1 MRQAG
6 VFGRRNA
13 EKGDKAPKPATE
25 CKSDWRTFV
34 PSQARAPHA
43 VQQWENCPI
52 LKGVRV
58 NDEALPQPSQ
68 DSYFRALFERSQDA
82 ILLISGKQIADANP
96 AALRLFHCTDKA
108 GMLGQTLAG
117 FSPAQQPSGEVS
129 VLADAALAQDAFREG
144 GRRYEWLFQLADGS
158 HFWADVLL
166 TSVSLDHEYL
176 SYAVIRD
183 ISRRKDEEAQTR
195 HLAEHDFLTDLP
207 NRVLFIDRLQQA
219 LAAARRKHAKVAL
232 LFIDLD
238 RFKAIND
245 VYGHPVGDLVL
256 KEVALRLARCVRSVD
271 TVSRQ
276 GGDEFVVIL
285 ADIGGEDHAAHV
297 ASSVMQ
303 AISQIRQVGSV
314 EVSIGS
320 SIGISIFPDDAD
332 DTDTLLNHAD
342 LAMYHAKQ
350 GGRNQF
356 QFFSPAMNAH
366 VIERIE
372 LENRLRQA
380 LANREFELAYLPE
393 ISMPTGQVALAEALL
408 RWRHPQRGLLLP
420 IDFMPA
426 AEGSGLIVPIG
437 EWVLQQAC
445 MQARRW
451 HDQGLPVGV
460 SVNLSATQFVHA
472 NLLPAIDQ
480 ALHASGLAGD
490 YLYIEV
496 SEAVLMSGNPVVT
509 ATMAGLRA
517 RGVHL
522 TVDDFGTGYSNL
534 GTLRGAALSSLKIDP
549 SFVGEITTGARDGDM
564 IPAIIALAHSLK
576 LKVVAEGVETA
587 QQFDYLLRHGCDGY
601 QGRFNRMALN
611 H

>member
-1 MRQAG
+1 MNQDPTLDCS
-6 VFGRRNA
+6 F
-13 EKGDKAPKPATE
+13 
-25 CKSDWRTFV
+25 RT
-34 PSQARAPHA
+34 
-43 VQQWENCPI
+43 
-52 LKGVRV
+52 
-58 NDEALPQPSQ
+58 
-68 DSYFRALFERSQDA
+68 LFERSYDA
-82 ILLISGKQIADANP
+82 ILLVKGKLIVDANP
-96 AALRLFHCTDKA
+96 AALRLFHCTGKA
-108 GMLGQTLAG
+108 AMLGRTLAG
-117 FSPAQQPSGEVS
+117 FSPQQQPSGEES

-144 GRRYEWLFQLADGS
+144 GRRYEWQFRRDDGAL
-158 HFWADVLL
+158 FWAEVLL

-207 NRVLFIDRLQQA
+207 NRVLFNDRLHQA

-232 LFIDLD
+232 LFVDLD
-238 RFKAIND
+238 RFKSIND
-245 VYGHPVGDLVL
+245 CYGHPVGDLLL
-256 KEVALRLARCVRSVD
+256 KEVAQRLSRCVRSVD

-303 AISQIRQVGSV
+303 AISQITRVGGFD
-314 EVSIGS
+314 VSIGS
-320 SIGISIFPDDAD
+320 SIGISIFPDDAG
-332 DTDTLLNHAD
+332 DTDTLLQHAD

-350 GGRNQF
+350 DGRNQF
-356 QFFSPAMNAH
+356 QFFSQVMNLH

-380 LANREFELAYLPE
+380 LANDEFELDYLPE
-393 ISMPTGQVALAEALL
+393 VAMPTGQVALAEALL

-420 IDFMPA
+420 ADFMPA
-426 AEGSGLIVPIG
+426 AESSGLIVPIG

-445 MQARRW
+445 QQARQWR
-451 HDQGLPVGV
+451 DQGKPIGV
-460 SVNLSATQFVHA
+460 SVNLSGVQFTDPD
-472 NLLPAIDQ
+472 LPAAIDQ
-480 ALHASGLAGD
+480 AQQTSGLDAGS
-490 YLYIEV
+490 LHVEV
-496 SEAVLMSGNPVVT
+496 NEAVLMSGNP
-509 ATMAGLRA
+509 AAIAALHALRV
-517 RGVHL
+517 RGVQL

-534 GTLRGAALSSLKIDP
+534 GALRSAALSSLKIAP
-549 SFVGEITTGARDGDM
+549 SFVGEITTGQRDGEM

-601 QGRFNRMALN
+601 QGRFNRVQLA

>member
-1 MRQAG
+1 
-6 VFGRRNA
+6 
-13 EKGDKAPKPATE
+13 
-25 CKSDWRTFV
+25 
-34 PSQARAPHA
+34 
-43 VQQWENCPI
+43 
-52 LKGVRV
+52 V
-58 NDEALPQPSQ
+58 NDEVLPERSP
-68 DSYFRALFERSQDA
+68 DSHFRALFERSQDA

-108 GMLGQTLAG
+108 GMLGQSLAG
-117 FSPAQQPSGEVS
+117 FSPQQQPSGELS
-129 VLADAALAQDAFREG
+129 VLADASLAQEAFREG
-144 GRRYEWLFQLADGS
+144 GRRYEWQFQLADGGT
-158 HFWADVLL
+158 FWADVLL

-232 LFIDLD
+232 LFVDLD

-245 VYGHPVGDLVL
+245 GYGHPVGDMVL
-256 KEVALRLARCVRSVD
+256 KEVAARLSRCVRNVD

-303 AISQIRQVGSV
+303 AIGQIKKVGTCD
-314 EVSIGS
+314 VSIGS

-332 DTDTLLNHAD
+332 DKDILLHHAD

-350 GGRNQF
+350 DGRNQF

-393 ISMPTGQVALAEALL
+393 VTMPTGQVALAEALL

-420 IDFMPA
+420 ADFMPA
-426 AEGSGLIVPIG
+426 AESSGLIVPIG

-445 MQARRW
+445 QQALRW
-451 HDQGLPVGV
+451 RDQGLAVDV
-460 SVNLSATQFVHA
+460 SVNLSASQFLHA
-472 NLLPAIDQ
+472 NLLAVIDQ
-480 ALHASGLAGD
+480 ALQSSGLGGD
-490 YLYIEV
+490 NLHIEV
-496 SEAVLMSGNPVVT
+496 SEAVLMSGNPIANNVLQE
-509 ATMAGLRA
+509 LRE
-517 RGVHL
+517 RGIHL

-534 GTLRGAALSSLKIDP
+534 GTLRSAALSCLKIDP
-549 SFVGEITTGARDGDM
+549 SFIGEITTGARDGEM

-601 QGRFNRMALN
+601 QGRYNRTALV